1 MKYIEIPFLRTQTSL
16 NNLNSCFHFCPFTSL
31 EVSFCISAV
40 HSDGENKQWNNS
52 GGHWFRP
59 GEETLVKG
67 IAKRDKKQTTEKKW
81 KKQKKNRNI
90 YFKNL
95 KIKINKEKKRE
106 KKKETLRGTSYKNTW

>member
-1 MKYIEIPFLRTQTSL
+1 M
-16 NNLNSCFHFCPFTSL
+16 
-31 EVSFCISAV
+31 SFCISAV
-40 HSDGENKQWNNS
+40 HPDGENKQWNNS

-95 KIKINKEKKRE
+95 KIKINKEKKE

>member
-1 MKYIEIPFLRTQTSL
+1 
-16 NNLNSCFHFCPFTSL
+16 
-31 EVSFCISAV
+31 
-40 HSDGENKQWNNS
+40 
-52 GGHWFRP
+52 
-59 GEETLVKG
+59 VKG

-106 KKKETLRGTSYKNTW
+106 KKKETLRGTSYKNT